1 MDCQNSAGSLGVPS
15 SLSSP
20 FSKDETANGEGHGRT
35 TVSPDRAQIVAV
47 LVAEVAARARAIL
60 TSALSLKRCSGGLAV
75 LELSSGASETIAAS
89 SLVALKVRFG
99 LWQLAA
105 ASPIHLDVK
114 SELLTRGWRAVG
126 NKGPEKQSTPANMT
140 GDQII

>member
-1 MDCQNSAGSLGVPS
+1 
-15 SLSSP
+15 
-20 FSKDETANGEGHGRT
+20 
-35 TVSPDRAQIVAV
+35 
-47 LVAEVAARARAIL
+47 
-60 TSALSLKRCSGGLAV
+60 LAV

-105 ASPIHLDVK
+105 ASPIHLDVN
-114 SELLTRGWRAVG
+114 SELLIRGWRAVG